1 MPTAEN
7 EARRQWVLLPRGVL
21 GRDQSVEYCLNHGSI
36 SRRHCEI
43 VVEDGRVRVRDMGSK
58 SGTAINGTRI
68 EDACLSEGD
77 TLAAGDVLFA
87 LRNRDGH
94 CVLEALVAGTWAVP
108 PPARPASVASAT
120 SLSADLSALR
130 ETLACNSLLL
140 IQLLGEDRAIRE
152 QIGEGPYVLSS
163 TVLRKVGDGLRPL
176 WAPKELGERCES
188 FYGCAELTAYC
199 APIHASGGSTIVLYA
214 YWSGGCSNAISAMR
228 TIDRAGEA
236 LGAAAAEL
244 WRQGNAGD
252 RATSRLL
259 HADASL
265 PFVGKSAAFERVLEL
280 IHNVARIDN
289 PVVLVS
295 PRGCGKTT
303 IAQLIHKL
311 SARRG
316 KPFARCDCSS
326 IPKDLFESELFGSV
340 LGAFTGAVT
349 KEGLLS
355 TTHGGTLFLDSI
367 ESCPLDVQSKLKP
380 VLEGAAFRPVGS
392 TRQCTADLRFLGAI
406 NESPAT
412 LIQTGRLQPDLWDRI
427 AVQVIHIPTLA
438 QRAEDIPALAAYY
451 LERERASAGPRIAA
465 QTLSDG
471 ALGALQEY
479 RWPGNIRQLIN
490 VVKRVA
496 AHVKHDVVGADDVRS
511 MIDMENAEIPG
522 GVFHG
527 PRPALTVP
535 EATRES
541 TPQVRSPG
549 GCEDYANLPLTEA
562 RLAFDRGYI
571 QAVLKAADGNIT
583 HAAKRMGVTRRSFY
597 RIMERCGL
605 RPPHDR

>member
-1 MPTAEN
+1 MRTAEN
-7 EARRQWVLLPRGVL
+7 QPRREWVLLPRGVL
-21 GRDQSVEYCLNHGSI
+21 GRDQRVEYCLNHGSI

-43 VVEDGRVRVRDMGSK
+43 VVEDGRVRVRDLGSK
-58 SGTAINGTRI
+58 SGTTINGAKI
-68 EDACLSEGD
+68 EEGCLVEGD
-77 TLAAGDVLFA
+77 TLTAGDALFA

-94 CVLEALVAGTWAVP
+94 CVLEALAAGTWAAP
-108 PPARPASVASAT
+108 APARPAMAASGT
-120 SLSADLSALR
+120 SLTAELSVLR
-130 ETLACNSLLL
+130 ETLACDSLLL

-152 QIGEGPYVLSS
+152 QSGEGPYVLSS
-163 TVLRKVGDGLRPL
+163 TVLRRVGESLRPL

-199 APIHASGGSTIVLYA
+199 APIHASGGTTIVLYA

-236 LGAAAAEL
+236 IGAAAAAL
-244 WRQGNAGD
+244 WQKSSLLD
-252 RATSRLL
+252 RAASQLP
-259 HADASL
+259 ADMSH
-265 PFVGKSAAFERVLEL
+265 PFVGQSAAFERVLEL
-280 IHNVARIDN
+280 IRNVARIDN

-316 KPFARCDCSS
+316 SPFARCDCSS

-340 LGAFTGAVT
+340 RGAFTGAVT
-349 KEGLLS
+349 KNGLLS
-355 TTHGGTLFLDSI
+355 TTNGGTLFLDSI

-412 LIQTGRLQPDLWDRI
+412 LIQAGRLQPDLWDRL

-451 LERERASAGPRIAA
+451 LERERASAGPRIGA
-465 QTLSDG
+465 QTLSDD
-471 ALGALQEY
+471 AIRTLQEY

-496 AHVKHDVVGADDVRS
+496 AHVKHDVVGAEDVRS

-522 GVFHG
+522 GFLHG

-535 EATRES
+535 EAPPES
-541 TPQVRSPG
+541 TPQVPSPG
-549 GCEDYANLPLTEA
+549 DFNDYANLPLTEA
-562 RLAFDRGYI
+562 RMAFDRVYI

-583 HAAKRMGVTRRSFY
+583 RAAKRMGVTRRSFY

-605 RPPHDR
+605 RLLHDR